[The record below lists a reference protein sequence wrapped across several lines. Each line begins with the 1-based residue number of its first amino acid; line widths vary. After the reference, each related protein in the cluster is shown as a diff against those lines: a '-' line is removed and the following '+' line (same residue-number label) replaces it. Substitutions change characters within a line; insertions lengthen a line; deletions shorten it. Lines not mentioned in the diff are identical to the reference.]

1 MGKRGDLDRATDL
14 TPVGGGASCGMHE
27 SQSRLYGNMLGR
39 ELPVE
44 KLLEQGNLAEI
55 TALLGGK
62 IHHFGAVKPARQLLE
77 DVCGHVLR
85 RRLSGLSAGQGGGV
99 PGGLPRNPK
108 PCYNGSGK
116 NEFCG
121 GTDRQWMC

>member
-1 MGKRGDLDRATDL
+1 MGKCGDLDRATDL

-39 ELPVE
+39 ELPVG

-62 IHHFGAVKPARQLLE
+62 IHHFGAVKPARQL
-77 DVCGHVLR
+77 CGQPF
-85 RRLSGLSAGQGGGV
+85 SAGAYLAYLRAKVEGLR
-99 PGGLPRNPK
+99 GGLPRNPK